1 MFNYFTYIE
10 YPSDT
15 YRNRSTYKEKYS
27 CKNALNRDKILE
39 ISEEY
44 WQKKLQKNLIR
55 VNIGLFY
62 EKKKDI

>member
-39 ISEEY
+39 ISEGILA
-44 WQKKLQKNLIR
+44 KKNYKST
-55 VNIGLFY
+55 
-62 EKKKDI
+62 